1 MKSNR
6 NYSKEIANAA
16 LDIGAIKLSPNKPFQ
31 WASGF
36 MMPIYND
43 NRKLLASYDHRMLVT
58 EAFKDIICADDL
70 IQFDYILGT
79 STAGIA
85 PAANFAQNLNDPLI
99 ILDKGL
105 PYVVEPLMEHK
116 IKPNQ
121 FLSDVVSLSLDAIA
135 STCPWGIPTGIKM
148 ANNRKY
154 PFMYVRSSP
163 KDHGLKQQIEGIPIA
178 GQNVV
183 LMDFY
188 SKGESSYFQDA
199 KAALEDKGLIVKWN
213 FSKYSENV
221 ASEVSI
227 HKKQVLVIEDLI
239 STGGSSVAEVQSV
252 RDLGGIVTN
261 AFSIFNYGFKEA
273 EDMFAGKKAYDK
285 KGEKFLTEPCSVE
298 SLLTYGIL
306 IEVAKERGEFDN
318 NQISLLEDWRADPWN
333 WGEKNGFPRVE
344 IKK

>member
-58 EAFKDIICADDL
+58 EAFKDIICADNS

-99 ILDKGL
+99 IIQNGVPYEIYAGSDK
-105 PYVVEPLMEHK
+105 
-116 IKPNQ
+116 IRPND
-121 FLSDVVSLSLDAIA
+121 FFSDHRLLSLDAIA
-135 STCPWGIPTGIKM
+135 STCPWAIPDGIRM

-154 PFMYVRSSP
+154 PFMYVRNNP
-163 KDHGLKQQIEGIPIA
+163 KDHGLKQQIEGMPLA
-178 GQNVV
+178 GQHILLVD
-183 LMDFY
+183 LY
-188 SKGESSYFQDA
+188 KEGEESYFDNA
-199 KAALEDKGLIVKWN
+199 KITLEEKGLTVEKL
-213 FSKYSENV
+213 SG
-221 ASEVSI
+221 VSRFI
-227 HKKQVLVIEDLI
+227 SMPSLDKRKVLIIEDLI
-239 STGGSSVAEVQSV
+239 STGGSSVSEVQSV

-273 EDMFAGKKAYDK
+273 EDMFIGKKAYDK
-285 KGEKFLTEPCSVE
+285 KGEKFLIEPCSVE
-298 SLLTYGIL
+298 SLLTYDTL
-306 IEVAKERGEFDN
+306 IKVAKERGEFDN
-318 NQISLLEDWRADPWN
+318 NQIALLEEWRQDPWN
-333 WGEKNGFPRVE
+333 WGAKHGFPKVE